1 MKARQSSKGIEMKRI
16 IRNGTVV
23 GPYELLPASRVL
35 IEDDIIRDV
44 LPIHA
49 PIPRAFDGPDVDVID
64 ADGGLVVPG
73 LIDIHSDHIERMTAP
88 RPSSIMDFN
97 VALHETERELMIHGI
112 TTMYHSLSFNDAGA
126 FRPSHIRSPHYTRRF
141 LELISDFRRD
151 GHLIHHRF
159 HARFEISS
167 IHRLP
172 ELTRYIEHGLVHL
185 LSLTDHTPG
194 QGQYHDVEMYR
205 KTMKGYRDLSESE
218 LDRIV
223 TERQAQEKLGSDAL
237 RALVSTAHEHG
248 VSVAS
253 HDDDTLE
260 KLELNCELGVDIS
273 EFPVHLEIARAAR
286 AMGFRTVVGGPNILL
301 GGSHTGNLSAAAAVD
316 DDSVDIICSD
326 YYPASLL
333 HAVFILHNDHGLDLP
348 HAFRLVTLNAA
359 VAVGIDHERGSIE
372 PGKSADI
379 LVIHRMGD
387 GFPAV
392 NTVLISGRV
401 CMHMRYRTH
410 EAQTASHR

>member
-1 MKARQSSKGIEMKRI
+1 MKRI

-23 GPYELLPASRVL
+23 GPYELLPGSQLL
-35 IEDDIIRDV
+35 IEDGIIRDV
-44 LPIHA
+44 LPTDA
-49 PIPRAFDGPDVDVID
+49 SVPGPFRGPDVDIID
-64 ADGGLVVPG
+64 ADGGLITPG

-88 RPSSIMDFN
+88 RPSSIMDFT

-126 FRPSHIRSPHYTRRF
+126 FRPSHIRSPQYTRRF

-167 IHRLP
+167 IHRLA
-172 ELTRYIEHGLVHL
+172 ELTQYIERGLVHL

-205 KTMKGYRDLSESE
+205 KTMKGYRDLSDDE

-223 TERQAQEKLGSDAL
+223 ADRQAQERLDRDAL
-237 RALVSTAHEHG
+237 RALVDTAHKHE

-253 HDDDTLE
+253 HDDDTIE
-260 KLELNCELGVDIS
+260 KLELNREIGVNIS
-273 EFPVHLEIARAAR
+273 EFPVHPEVARAAHE
-286 AMGFRTVVGGPNILL
+286 MGFRTVAGGPNILL
-301 GGSHTGNLSAAAAVD
+301 GGSHTGNLSAAEAVKD
-316 DDSVDIICSD
+316 GSIDIVCSD

-333 HAVFILHNDHGLDLP
+333 HAVFILHNDYGLDLP

-372 PGKSADI
+372 PGKSADL

-392 NTVLISGRV
+392 NTVVISGRV

-410 EAQTASHR
+410 EAQTSAQR